1 MNTPIYNFAS
11 RYEKSNAVRMHMPG
25 HKGKPLLGCE
35 PFDLTEINGADSLFA
50 PEGIIAESEANSSA
64 LFGCQ
69 TLYSTEGSSLCI
81 RAMLFLIM
89 RYAAETGRKPA
100 IAAGRNAH
108 KTFLTASAL
117 LHFDVQWI
125 QPEPDASYLS
135 ANVSVHT
142 LEKLLESHE
151 TKPIAI
157 WLTSPDY
164 LGNLIDIRA
173 AADFCHA
180 HDILLIVD
188 GAHGAYLRF
197 LPESLH
203 PVDLGADLCCTS
215 AHKTL
220 PVLTGGA
227 YLHIRSDAP
236 ELLHTEARQALAM
249 FASTSPSY
257 LILESL
263 DLCNRYLH
271 RDLPKRLQ
279 AFLPQLVNIRNTLRQ
294 YGWTTGGDEPMKL
307 TIQSKPFGYT
317 GYELA
322 DILQKR
328 HIYVEFADPD
338 YVVMMPSPHNSTA
351 DLQRVCTTLCSL
363 PRRSPILELPPAF
376 SSAHQPPIP
385 LSSILSAKTVSL
397 PIEQCIGRVCAEFS
411 VSCPPAVPIVICGER
426 ISEHDVRCMQYYGIE
441 SCCVTK

>member
-89 RYAAETGRKPA
+89 RYAAETGRKPV

-151 TKPIAI
+151 TKPTAI

-294 YGWTTGGDEPMKL
+294 YGWTICGDEPMK
-307 TIQSKPFGYT
+307 
-317 GYELA
+317 
-322 DILQKR
+322 
-328 HIYVEFADPD
+328 
-338 YVVMMPSPHNSTA
+338 PH
-351 DLQRVCTTLCSL
+351 L
-363 PRRSPILELPPAF
+363 
-376 SSAHQPPIP
+376 
-385 LSSILSAKTVSL
+385 
-397 PIEQCIGRVCAEFS
+397 
-411 VSCPPAVPIVICGER
+411 
-426 ISEHDVRCMQYYGIE
+426 
-441 SCCVTK
+441 